1 MTARKEISYSDAI
14 GEIEEILARIE
25 NEELD
30 VDELS
35 RKVKR
40 VASLI
45 RICRDKL
52 GKTEAEVEKV
62 LKEMNEDTE

>member
-1 MTARKEISYSDAI
+1 MTARKEISYSEAI
-14 GEIEEILARIE
+14 GEIEEILTQIE

-35 RKVKR
+35 LKVKR

-52 GKTEAEVEKV
+52 GKTEAEVEKI
-62 LKEMNEDTE
+62 LKEMDEDTE

>member
-1 MTARKEISYSDAI
+1 MTARKEISYSEAI
-14 GEIEEILARIE
+14 GEIEEILTRIE

-35 RKVKR
+35 LKVKR

-52 GKTEAEVEKV
+52 GKTEAEVDKI
-62 LKEMNEDTE
+62 LKEMDEDTE